1 MTALPVLL
9 RVPPL
14 PRGGPVLSS
23 AALPAAAAAGLL
35 LSCAY
40 AQAASGATEPGVLAA
55 LLRWA
60 PVICGGVLLN
70 VGISIL
76 AMALGTVLGVP
87 LGLLL
92 LTRNTVTRAPAW
104 TVMQFFRNTPWLVL
118 LFYVMF
124 LTPYQ
129 IQIGALTIALPAWIK
144 AVIGLALPV
153 GANVA
158 EIVRGGVQSIPGTQ
172 WSAAE
177 SLGFST
183 LQTLRMVIL
192 PQALRRMLPPWVNLH
207 AVLTMASSLIS
218 VVGIQDGLALTK
230 AAVSA
235 EARPELLVPM
245 YLLLLLLFFAYCYP
259 VARLTLVLE
268 NRLQRGIA

>member
-1 MTALPVLL
+1 MTPLPVLL
-9 RVPPL
+9 PVRPL
-14 PRGGPVLSS
+14 QHPRS
-23 AALPAAAAAGLL
+23 ADRGLASPALPATAAAALL

-40 AQAASGATEPGVLAA
+40 AQAAAAPSHPGVLAA
-55 LLRWA
+55 MLRWA
-60 PVICGGVLLN
+60 PIIVSGVLLN
-70 VGISIL
+70 IGISIL
-76 AMALGTVLGVP
+76 AMALGTALGTP

-92 LTRNTVTRAPAW
+92 MTRTAITRAPAW
-104 TVMQFFRNTPWLVL
+104 GTMQFFRNTPWLVL

-129 IQIGALTIALPAWIK
+129 LHFGSLVIPLPAWLK

-183 LQTLRMVIL
+183 LQTLRMIIL

-207 AVLTMASSLIS
+207 AVLTMSSSLIS

-230 AAVSA
+230 AAISA
-235 EARPELLVPM
+235 EGRPELLLPM

-268 NRLQRGIA
+268 RRLA

>member
-1 MTALPVLL
+1 MTTLPVLL
-9 RVPPL
+9 KVPPL
-14 PRGGPVLSS
+14 SRGGPMLAS
-23 AALPAAAAAGLL
+23 AALPTGVAAALL

-40 AQAASGATEPGVLAA
+40 AQAASGATDPGVLAA
-55 LLRWA
+55 LVRWA
-60 PVICGGVLLN
+60 PVIIGGVLIN
-70 VGISIL
+70 IGISIL
-76 AMALGTVLGVP
+76 AMILGTILGLP

-92 LTRNTVTRAPAW
+92 MARNPVSRAPAW
-104 TVMQFFRNTPWLVL
+104 TVMQFFRNVPWLVL

-129 IQIGALTIALPAWIK
+129 VQIGGLTIPLPAWSK

-153 GANVA
+153 AANVA

-172 WSAAE
+172 WGAAD
-177 SLGFST
+177 SLGFSA

-218 VVGIQDGLALTK
+218 VVGIQDGLTLTK

-245 YLLLLLLFFAYCYP
+245 YLFLLLLFFIYCYP
-259 VARLTLVLE
+259 VARLTIVLE
-268 NRLQRGIA
+268 RRLQRGFA